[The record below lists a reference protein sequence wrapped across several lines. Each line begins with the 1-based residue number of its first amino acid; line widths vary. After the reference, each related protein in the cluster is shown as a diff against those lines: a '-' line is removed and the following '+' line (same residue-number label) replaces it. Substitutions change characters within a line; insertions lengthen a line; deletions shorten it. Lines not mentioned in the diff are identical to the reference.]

1 VTLLAAASGRTGA
14 YAKRLEELVS
24 IDSGSGDRDGLRAM
38 ADRVAG
44 FLDEAGMAVS
54 LVPAGGPDAVVG
66 RLRGT
71 GHGRVL
77 LVGHLDTVFPSGTAA
92 ARPFTVDAS
101 GRARGPGVCDDAGGL
116 LAGVAAVEV
125 LRDLGCSAFGE
136 IVLLA
141 TPDEEIGSPGSRELL
156 AEFGEWADVALG
168 LECARA
174 DGALVSGR
182 KGVADVAVRVI
193 GRAAH
198 AGTEPGAGVS
208 AALAVARL
216 ALAVDRINGRWSDVT
231 VNAGVLRAGERPNVV
246 AAEGLLVAEVR
257 AARTA
262 HFDGALAAIRDLV
275 AAETVDATVTVEAP
289 VPPWTATGGTHRLL
303 ARARRVGAGLGVD
316 VRHTVT
322 GGCGDANLL
331 ALHCDAVLDGLGPV
345 GGNDHS
351 SDEYLDLASVPS
363 RVALL
368 AGLIAT
374 C

>member
-1 VTLLAAASGRTGA
+1 MAAARARTHA
-14 YAKRLEELVS
+14 YVTRLEELVS

-38 ADRVAG
+38 ADRVGAI
-44 FLDEAGMAVS
+44 LDEAGMMVS
-54 LVPAGGPDAVVG
+54 RVPAGGPDALVG

-71 GHGRVL
+71 GRGRVL
-77 LVGHLDTVFPSGTAA
+77 LVGHLDTVFPPGTAA
-92 ARPFTVDAS
+92 ARPFGVDAS
-101 GRARGPGVCDDAGGL
+101 GVARGPGVCDDVGGL

-125 LRDLGCSAFGE
+125 LRDLERCTFGE
-136 IVLLA
+136 VVLLA
-141 TPDEEIGSPGSRELL
+141 TPDEEIGSPGSRDLL

-174 DGALVSGR
+174 NGALVSGR
-182 KGVADVAVRVI
+182 KGVADVAVRVV

-198 AGTEPGAGVS
+198 AGIEPGAGIS

-216 ALAVDRINGRWSDVT
+216 TLAVDDINGRWSDVT
-231 VNAGVLRAGERPNVV
+231 VNAGVLRAGERPNIV
-246 AAEGLLVAEVR
+246 AAEGTLVAEVR
-257 AARTA
+257 AERTS
-262 HFDGALAAIRDLV
+262 HFDGALAAIRDLA
-275 AAETVDATVTVEAP
+275 AAETVDTTVTVEAP
-289 VPPWTATGGTHRLL
+289 VPPWSATGGTRRLL
-303 ARARRVGAGLGVD
+303 DRARRVGADIGLD
-316 VRHTVT
+316 VQHTVT

-331 ALHCDAVLDGLGPV
+331 ALHCDTVLDGLGPV

-351 SDEYLDLASVPS
+351 ADEYLDLTSVPS